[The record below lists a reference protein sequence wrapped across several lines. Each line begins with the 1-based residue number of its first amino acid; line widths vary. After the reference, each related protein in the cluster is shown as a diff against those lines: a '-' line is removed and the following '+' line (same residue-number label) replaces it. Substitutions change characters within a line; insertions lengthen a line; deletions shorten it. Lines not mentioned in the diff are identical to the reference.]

1 MVSILSFSDLGCLNE
16 SAAGSLGA
24 GMASFVRAG
33 FPAARGFVI
42 TPIVFSDYLKKPEI
56 AAALD
61 MHKSG
66 AESPDDSWRSVK
78 AIFSKTRLGWNHEM
92 EILTAFAELDSIVSI
107 VTTSRYGAAVSPIY
121 GAAGE
126 DVLDGIKHCW
136 LKWLRSNMQKLEDH
150 DMPAVLVKE
159 VLDSEVSVE
168 LRKKGLEIR
177 ARAVFGLPEGLMD
190 SGISSDIFEF
200 GPEGKLDRMEMRP
213 QLLQFVMKGHGPSKV
228 DIAENFREEEKLSGE
243 MIAGLENVM
252 KFMREND
259 GISMCG
265 VCFVSS
271 RPVICHA
278 SLSSDAGT
286 KPELPQREHSIS
298 LLAPVKP
305 IHVTEHAPVVA
316 ARLFLHIEN
325 MNDMDKLGDSYVDGV
340 IIAGSPFAKQD
351 WKQNIDSITVEAKR
365 RFKSSSII
373 IELGDT
379 EPQTLARL
387 AEAAESISQAG
398 MQAGMLIPGIRSDAE
413 LAKVIRTLKSALPEA
428 SKPAIWVRV
437 MYPSNLFFM
446 DALSEISDVLVLDLD
461 SLGRLMLGTDSAKWK
476 HFSIPALEKA
486 LEQTFACKTG
496 PIAIISED
504 MVSTPG
510 LLEFLIRSGTDIL
523 CLRPSE
529 LQTVRH
535 IVASVE
541 KRMLM
546 EQGK

>member
-1 MVSILSFSDLGCLNE
+1 MTSILSFSDLGCLNE

-42 TPIVFSDYLKKPEI
+42 TPIVLSDYLKKPEI
-56 AAALD
+56 TAVLD
-61 MHKSG
+61 LHSSG
-66 AESPDDSWRSVK
+66 AENHDDSWRSVK
-78 AIFSKTRLGWNHEM
+78 SVFGKTRLGWNHEM
-92 EILTAFAELDSIVSI
+92 DILTAFGELDSIVSI
-107 VTTSRYGAAVSPIY
+107 VTTSRYGTAVSPVY
-121 GAAGE
+121 GARGE

-136 LKWLRSNMQKLEDH
+136 LKWLRTNMQNLADH

-177 ARAVFGLPEGLMD
+177 ARAVFGLPEGLQD
-190 SGISSDIFEF
+190 PGISSDIFEF
-200 GPEGKLDRMEMRP
+200 DPDGKLERMEMRP
-213 QLLQFVMKGHGPSKV
+213 QVLQFIMKGHGPSKV
-228 DIAENFREEEKLSGE
+228 DVAESFRGEEKLSGE
-243 MIAGLENVM
+243 MIASIENIM
-252 KFMREND
+252 KFMRDNT

-286 KPELPQREHSIS
+286 KPELPPRERSIS
-298 LLAPVKP
+298 LLEPVK
-305 IHVTEHAPVVA
+305 HVHAAEQAPVVA

-325 MNDMDKLGDSYVDGV
+325 RADLDALGDSYVDG
-340 IIAGSPFAKQD
+340 IIAAGNPLSRED
-351 WKQNIDSITVEAKR
+351 WKQNIESITAEAKR
-365 RFKSSSII
+365 RFRSSSVI

-379 EPQTLARL
+379 EPQTLGRL

-413 LAKVIRTLKSALPEA
+413 LAKVIRILKSALPEA

-446 DALSEISDVLVLDLD
+446 DALAEMSDVLLLDMD
-461 SLGRLMLGTDSAKWK
+461 SLGRLMLGTDSGKWK

-486 LEQTFACKTG
+486 LEQTFASKSN
-496 PIAIISED
+496 PLAIISED

-510 LLEFLIRSGTDIL
+510 LLEFLIRSGTDML

-541 KRMLM
+541 KRMLL